1 MPTRGHEANAT
12 LMPSA
17 SSRAP
22 GSASSGPAGTPA
34 PLTTHPCT
42 TPANAFQREELTQGT
57 EEPTRPA
64 AGTTRLPL
72 LIYVLAAGV
81 FLMGTT
87 EFIVAGILPQ
97 IATDIGV
104 GVADAGL

>member
-57 EEPTRPA
+57 EARRA
-64 AGTTRLPL
+64 
-72 LIYVLAAGV
+72 LAATRAGAAAVSEVQGLQRGTVTLGV
-81 FLMGTT
+81 M
-87 EFIVAGILPQ
+87 Q
-97 IATDIGV
+97 QIGV
-104 GVADAGL
+104 VGLPSLLATYHRR